1 MLCENEKEYRVLVC
15 IDYWRAWDGDVRNK
29 PSFHSIRP
37 HEAIHDAKKISTAQL
52 DPIHHPQK
60 LSVID
65 VLNLHFS
72 WHLSGI
78 FTINPSGTGLLR
90 VNFPYV
96 WLRRKI
102 TLHNHKARKV

>member
-1 MLCENEKEYRVLVC
+1 MCSCVL
-15 IDYWRAWDGDVRNK
+15 IIEELSRQRDGDVRNK

-78 FTINPSGTGLLR
+78 FTR
-90 VNFPYV
+90 D
-96 WLRRKI
+96 
-102 TLHNHKARKV
+102 